1 MWFDV
6 RHAEI
11 DYLSETGSSLIEL
24 ASFIHPL
31 DNAIFG
37 QLAQITTRQRIVHR
51 NIILVL
57 TIW

>member
-1 MWFDV
+1 MWFDI
-6 RHAEI
+6 RHVETE
-11 DYLSETGSSLIEL
+11 YLSEIGSSLMKL

-31 DNAIFG
+31 DNVKFG